1 MVKLPELNRHIVGL
15 SAIAVAIA
23 GLGYAANVMKMHG
36 NRPVARLES
45 LQPQPNEISANTTWN
60 SDFLSMMKQI
70 PPNAYGRAPGADE
83 DAAKPQGGAT
93 DSATEAKNWT
103 PQDWRVAAEAV
114 EKLRSARAQAQNNSM
129 TGIVWAPPEE
139 IANKSA
145 KAAR

>member
-23 GLGYAANVMKMHG
+23 GLGYAANVMKISG

-45 LQPQPNEISANTTWN
+45 LQPQPNQISANTTWN
-60 SDFLSMMKQI
+60 SDFLSMLKQI
-70 PPNAYGRAPGADE
+70 PPNAFGRAPGADE
-83 DAAKPQGGAT
+83 DAAKPQGGAG
-93 DSATEAKNWT
+93 DSAAETKNWT

-139 IANKSA
+139 IANKSG
-145 KAAR
+145 KAAQ